1 MFCKIIF
8 FNLRDADE
16 LSPVHFHVYASD
28 SRLSVSSA
36 VCVVSRLWQCFTVL
50 SSAAV
55 LSRPEATSQRDGGV
69 LSEEARRRLERIPPA
84 SAV

>member
-1 MFCKIIF
+1 M
-8 FNLRDADE
+8 LGMW
-16 LSPVHFHVYASD
+16 Y

-36 VCVVSRLWQCFTVL
+36 VCVVPRLRQCFTVL

-55 LSRPEATSQRDGGV
+55 LSLTEATSQRDGGV
-69 LSEEARRRLERIPPA
+69 LSEEARRRLERIQPA